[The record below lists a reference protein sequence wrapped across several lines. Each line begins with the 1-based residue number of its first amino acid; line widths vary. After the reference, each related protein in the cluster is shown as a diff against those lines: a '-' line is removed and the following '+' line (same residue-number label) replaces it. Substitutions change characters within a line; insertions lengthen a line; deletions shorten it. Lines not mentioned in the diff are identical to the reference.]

1 MRTDARTQRFPE
13 RTIKQVRSDCTRAMT
28 RARFCADRSDV
39 VQLRCVDDR
48 PETESVFGNQ
58 LWFFEGLGVDQFGQR
73 HNVFGVVEYSMQF
86 GLHELVEDGVFD
98 SEQQRERFRMLYQR
112 EVRPPSLFRGANGM
126 LLLGVIVI
134 TLVCCLYWLAL
145 TMLG

>member
-1 MRTDARTQRFPE
+1 MRADARTQRFPE
-13 RTIKQVRSDCTRAMT
+13 RTIKQVRVDCNRAMT

-48 PETESVFGNQ
+48 PETESGFGNQ

-73 HNVFGVVEYSMQF
+73 HNVFGVVEYSVQF

-98 SEQQRERFRMLYQR
+98 SEHQRERSRLLYQR
-112 EVRPPSLFRGANGM
+112 EVRPPSLFRGANRM
-126 LLLGVIVI
+126 LLLGIVA
-134 TLVCCLYWLAL
+134 VAMASSLYWLVRA
-145 TMLG
+145 MLG